1 MPFAVF
7 GLAAIN
13 IAIGTQSFV
22 FAGLLSEL
30 AQDLGISI
38 GTAGL
43 LVPASSITFAVAAP
57 FATALVSRIERKRVM
72 VASLAILALCN
83 ALCAVAPT
91 FGWLLALRILGGVVT
106 AFAGSLATVAVTS
119 LVPAEQ
125 RGRAFAIVV
134 GGLTVALVLGVPL
147 GSVVGGHFG
156 WRTTFGY
163 SAAVCALSVLL
174 ITVAVP
180 QINPLPGPRAAFAP
194 LLRNSAI
201 LRVFGL
207 TILGFAAAFTIVAY
221 LGPIINRLTGVSGA
235 GVGVLQA
242 FIGIGSLVGLAA
254 GGYGRRSPDDTC
266 GADDCIRRDGAGHVR
281 VCMGARTATAD
292 DDAAAGRGPDLSARL
307 DHVRSRSDESRPTLA
322 IGRAGGSRRLA
333 ALHQER
339 SVGVGRAKV
348 MSAPAG
354 ILRGEQTFDFTVEIR
369 YLNTASV
376 FAESGVGVAIV
387 DPPSPLQSE
396 RFNLTIR
403 PFEPAT
409 QVSASMVHVAEAVLW
424 SGW

>member
-1 MPFAVF
+1 MPLAVF
-7 GLAAIN
+7 APAAIN

-30 AQDLGISI
+30 AQDLAISI

-57 FATALVSRIERKRVM
+57 LATALVSKIERKRVM

-83 ALCAVAPT
+83 ALCAIAPT
-91 FGWLLALRILGGVVT
+91 FGWLLALRILGGIVT

-119 LVPAEQ
+119 LVQPEQ

-163 SAAVCALSVLL
+163 SAAVCAFSALL
-174 ITVAVP
+174 IIAAVP
-180 QINPLPGPRAAFAP
+180 QINPLRGPRPSFAP

-254 GGYGRRSPDDTC
+254 GGMAADRRMIRAGLMIAFAVMALDMSAYAWALGLPPQTTTQPLVAGLIFLLASTMFAAVPMNLAQLSQLAGPAAPLALQLCTKSGQWAWAGRRRHSP
-266 GADDCIRRDGAGHVR
+266 
-281 VCMGARTATAD
+281 
-292 DDAAAGRGPDLSARL
+292 
-307 DHVRSRSDESRPTLA
+307 
-322 IGRAGGSRRLA
+322 
-333 ALHQER
+333 
-339 SVGVGRAKV
+339 
-348 MSAPAG
+348 
-354 ILRGEQTFDFTVEIR
+354 
-369 YLNTASV
+369 
-376 FAESGVGVAIV
+376 
-387 DPPSPLQSE
+387 
-396 RFNLTIR
+396 
-403 PFEPAT
+403 
-409 QVSASMVHVAEAVLW
+409 
-424 SGW
+424 